1 MSKTRYSIAG
11 ELGKGGF
18 GVVYLLK
25 GDNGQKVRQYTET
38 GGHGGFLSAGHFLK
52 PPPPKKH
59 NKLFIAA
66 SGRANLVGDS
76 DW

>member
-1 MSKTRYSIAG
+1 MSKTRYSIGG

-25 GDNGQKVRQYTET
+25 GDNGQKVRQNTAT

-52 PPPPKKH
+52 TTT
-59 NKLFIAA
+59 NFL
-66 SGRANLVGDS
+66 
-76 DW
+76 